1 MNKKIIVLFGL
12 SFLIS
17 ASVALAN
24 EDTSLA
30 IKPSFYMEDG
40 TYVQYLPEGGMIT
53 YPPGQYSPKPIST
66 PEPIE
71 AIVPVIQCIKE
82 EPPVKIIPVFD
93 GNGDLIGKEIEPE
106 TDPEVWKQLEY
117 YPNKCDTDSEL
128 YITEYMNIIDDK
140 VYKTTQI
147 QLRTTTT
154 PTPTPKISLK
164 NIQSKK
170 VNGTLMAG
178 ARNTLKALGFKV
190 EWDKKRKILKATK
203 GKKTLEFYQ
212 NSKLVKVD
220 GKSIKRMSSFSK
232 IQNGTLMIPLNF
244 ITAEFKD
251 SIMK

>member
-1 MNKKIIVLFGL
+1 MKKKIVAVFGL
-12 SFLIS
+12 GFLLS
-17 ASVALAN
+17 ATIALAN

-40 TYVQYLPEGGMIT
+40 TYVQYLPEGGMVT
-53 YPPGQYSPKPIST
+53 YAPGEYKPTPIPG

-71 AIVPVIQCIKE
+71 TLAPVIQCIKE
-82 EPPVKIIPVFD
+82 EPPVRISPVFD
-93 GNGDLIGKEIEPE
+93 ENGEVIGKQTELE
-106 TDPEVWKQLEY
+106 TDPEVWKKIGY

-128 YITEYMNIIDDK
+128 YITEYMNMIDDK

-147 QLRTTTT
+147 QLRTTTA
-154 PTPTPKISLK
+154 PTPTPKVSLK
-164 NIQSKK
+164 NIQTKK
-170 VNGTLMAG
+170 LNGTLMAG
-178 ARNTLKALGFKV
+178 ARNTLKTFGFKV

-220 GKSIKRMSSFSK
+220 GKLIKRMSNFSK
-232 IQNGTLMIPLNF
+232 IQNGTLMVPLNF

-251 SIMK
+251 SIIK